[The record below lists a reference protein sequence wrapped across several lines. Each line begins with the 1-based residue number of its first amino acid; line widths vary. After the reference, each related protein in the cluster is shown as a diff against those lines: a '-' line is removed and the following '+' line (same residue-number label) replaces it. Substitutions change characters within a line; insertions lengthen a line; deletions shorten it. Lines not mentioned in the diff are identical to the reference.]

1 MDGRHLASNVEDLL
15 AADRWANEGGR
26 IAADP
31 VLDREQAEVQRLLRS
46 FTQCDCVKDT
56 EGARA

>member
-26 IAADP
+26 VAADT
-31 VLDREQAEVQRLLRS
+31 LLEREQAEVQRLLPS
-46 FTQCDCVKDT
+46 FSQHECVKDT